1 MKKLINSKSYIKS
14 NTMSDVDDME
24 QLIIDALGTDG
35 YYEAVS
41 RALDYDTKA
50 DIYDYIIRVYD
61 LDYEEKEEEE

>member
-1 MKKLINSKSYIKS
+1 MKKLINSKEYIKS

-24 QLIIDALGTDG
+24 QLIIDAMGTDG

-41 RALDYDTKA
+41 RALDYGTKA

-61 LDYEEKEEEE
+61 LDYNEEEEE